1 MLDWQNILVA
11 LILLL
16 AGLYLAKRGWDRIKA
31 VRRGVPANGAGCH
44 SGKCGG
50 CGGE

>member
-16 AGLYLAKRGWDRIKA
+16 AALYVVRKCWDRLRLLLK
-31 VRRGVPANGAGCH
+31 GAAPNQSGCH

-50 CGGE
+50 CGE